1 MTREAL
7 NRSEFS
13 AEPSWM
19 IPFSTGT
26 RPPSTSSQE
35 TGLVQSSRRTH
46 ACGHVVLVNHAE
58 KAAGSLVPRRFRNFA
73 GQVIGL
79 SESESAWR
87 NWSTEKSTSANTK
100 NFAILK
106 M

>member
-1 MTREAL
+1 MKLRGEAGDD
-7 NRSEFS
+7 RGGS
-13 AEPSWM
+13 
-19 IPFSTGT
+19 
-26 RPPSTSSQE
+26 
-35 TGLVQSSRRTH
+35 
-46 ACGHVVLVNHAE
+46 
-58 KAAGSLVPRRFRNFA
+58 GSLVAPTTTRATFNHWLLASYPGDFA
-73 GQVIGL
+73 ISLVSL